1 MITDPQAIRFTNEVI
16 RPLSEQLRALK
27 ANIDA
32 ATFAWNGGIS
42 ALVPNDA
49 AELLNDGRQAEG
61 VSRLTGADIR
71 AVVTIL
77 ANVRAQVTDATISKP
92 CVRPLRAE

>member
-1 MITDPQAIRFTNEVI
+1 MITDPQAIKFVNEVV

-27 ANIDA
+27 ANIDS

-42 ALVPNDA
+42 ALVPNDVN
-49 AELLNDGRQAEG
+49 ELLNDGRQTEG

-71 AVVTIL
+71 AVITIL
-77 ANVRAQVTDATISKP
+77 GAVRAAVTDATVSKP
-92 CVRPLRAE
+92 CVRPLNAS

>member
-16 RPLSEQLRALK
+16 RPLSEQLRALS

-32 ATFAWNGGIS
+32 ATLAWTGGIS
-42 ALVPNDA
+42 ALIPDSA
-49 AELLNDGRQAEG
+49 AELLDDGRQVEG

-71 AVVTIL
+71 AVVTAL
-77 ANVRAQVTDATISKP
+77 AAIRAAGTDAVISKP
-92 CVRPLRAE
+92 CVRALNAQ

>member
-1 MITDPQAIRFTNEVI
+1 MITDPQAIKFVNEVI

-42 ALVPNDA
+42 AKVPNDPL
-49 AELLNDGRQAEG
+49 EILEDGREAEG

-71 AVVTIL
+71 AVVAIL
-77 ANVRAQVTDATISKP
+77 GNVRAAVTDATVSKP
-92 CVRPLRAE
+92 CVRPLNAQ